1 MSRVPD
7 RIPPGPIKLTY
18 EDYVGLP
25 DDGRRYEILDGELEV
40 SPAPAPRHQGVSRN
54 LLWVLHGHVR
64 ERGLGSVYCAPID
77 VILAPTSV
85 VQPDLIF
92 IGGGRE
98 SIITARAIE
107 GRRTSLS
114 RSSPLGP
121 IDEIASRRPRST
133 LATASTSTGSSIP
146 RSAFSRCTT
155 SRVQGTGSS
164 GSMKAGR
171 ECGPRSSPISRSTSV
186 ASGSEP
192 TRLLRR
198 PVGAVVRLDDHL
210 PPQYAGV
217 RSKR

>member
-54 LLWVLHGHVR
+54 LLWVLHGHVW

-92 IGGGRE
+92 IAGGRE
-98 SIITARAIE
+98 SIVTERAIE
-107 GRRTSLS
+107 GPPDLAVEILSPWSDRR
-114 RSSPLGP
+114 
-121 IDEIASRRPRST
+121 D
-133 LATASTSTGSSIP
+133 
-146 RSAFSRCTT
+146 
-155 SRVQGTGSS
+155 RVA
-164 GSMKAGR
+164 KAG
-171 ECGPRSSPISRSTSV
+171 
-186 ASGSEP
+186 
-192 TRLLRR
+192 L
-198 PVGAVVRLDDHL
+198 
-210 PPQYAGV
+210 YARYGV
-217 RSKR
+217 RHYWIADPVARTLELYEVEGAEYRLVATHEGAARVRTTLFPDLEIDL

>member
-92 IGGGRE
+92 IAGGRE

-107 GRRTSLS
+107 GAPDLAVEILSPWSDRRDRVAKAALYARYGIHRYWILDPEVRVLEVYELEGAGYRLVGKHEGGARVRTALF
-114 RSSPLGP
+114 PDLEIDLG
-121 IDEIASRRPRST
+121 
-133 LATASTSTGSSIP
+133 
-146 RSAFSRCTT
+146 
-155 SRVQGTGSS
+155 RVW
-164 GSMKAGR
+164 
-171 ECGPRSSPISRSTSV
+171 V
-186 ASGSEP
+186 
-192 TRLLRR
+192 
-198 PVGAVVRLDDHL
+198 
-210 PPQYAGV
+210 
-217 RSKR
+217 